1 MQKGAT
7 CYLAGKMGRRKG
19 PGIPPETDG
28 HCQEKVRRDPVP
40 NKPLPKGSWG
50 KPWRTE
56 VCLSPVLVDRLH
68 KPHIIKTWIQEPGKR
83 QMFTGRLFQIPM
95 LNLLLKDME
104 TCRGIKPFCRCQ
116 KAMLSCF
123 PDSDN
128 GEAKKKNKRK
138 RFSYICFQ
146 KYVILNGVTF
156 SPFYGQIASLFLQ
169 FCQKNIYGKRG
180 AEPNDLKDP
189 TPSTY

>member
-1 MQKGAT
+1 MARLLTFTMTGDNREQDGLAHNSSLIPDLQMNFSLEGEGKMQKGAT

-68 KPHIIKTWIQEPGKR
+68 KPHIIKTWI
-83 QMFTGRLFQIPM
+83 
-95 LNLLLKDME
+95 
-104 TCRGIKPFCRCQ
+104 
-116 KAMLSCF
+116 
-123 PDSDN
+123 
-128 GEAKKKNKRK
+128 
-138 RFSYICFQ
+138 
-146 KYVILNGVTF
+146 
-156 SPFYGQIASLFLQ
+156 
-169 FCQKNIYGKRG
+169 
-180 AEPNDLKDP
+180 
-189 TPSTY
+189 